1 MAIRQCH
8 NCKHNGKGDSECIT
22 CAMRKAHDSP
32 MQGRVKPVPL
42 PVLEKLAPEDAR
54 ENPAKYTAAEARI
67 IDFFDTLLEQ
77 PAKDRDFF
85 IALVVHGGN
94 IRASAMRSGL
104 TIWAARRAMHRL
116 RLVPCLKAVLDAA
129 EGGRAWGRAGGG
141 LGGKVLP

>member
-54 ENPAKYTAAEARI
+54 ENPAKYSDADARI
-67 IDFFDTLLEQ
+67 LDFFNTVLDL

-85 IALVVHGGN
+85 IAMIVHAGN
-94 IRASAMRSGL
+94 IREAARRSGL
-104 TIWAARRAMHRL
+104 TIWAARRARHRI
-116 RLVPCLKAVLDAA
+116 RAVPCLRAVLQAVDG
-129 EGGRAWGRAGGG
+129 EGAGFSKMRRGPRGG
-141 LGGKVLP
+141 A

>member
-54 ENPAKYTAAEARI
+54 ENPAKYSEADAAQTAARVSSASRG
-67 IDFFDTLLEQ
+67 FPAFRTLLNRLE
-77 PAKDRDFF
+77 PGDTVAICGRW
-85 IALVVHGGN
+85 
-94 IRASAMRSGL
+94 SGL
-104 TIWAARRAMHRL
+104 TIVATMLPPNA
-116 RLVPCLKAVLDAA
+116 
-129 EGGRAWGRAGGG
+129 GRI
-141 LGGKVLP
+141 